1 MNFSYKTNYT
11 HLFFI
16 SLLAVHY
23 VIPLIFFGQITVNTH
38 DNLDGGVV
46 YDHII
51 SKIYKGDIESI
62 SYFLSGEIKWY
73 YFEELFYPINILH
86 YFLNDKLFYFTDDIL
101 KKLLAYFSFY
111 LLAKSLNN
119 TKFNSALGG
128 ILYTTLVVIENP
140 LGLGLHLLPY
150 ILYLL
155 VNKNSL
161 SRKHYFFLFI
171 IGLNSSLIQDI
182 FSFVLLIPLAFLLRN
197 KNKNLNIYLQ
207 VLSVI
212 IISSILSNIHLV
224 IGSILSGPIHRE
236 AWSAGNNM
244 ILPFLEAFK
253 NFFIYGDP
261 KNAMFIF
268 YVPLISL
275 TTLIFILSLFSKQKK
290 IRLLL
295 FFIIFILILKS
306 LVHHNLIDNILI
318 GIFEILK
325 GYNFQR
331 LDRII
336 LITFTLLFILFI
348 SNLKYRNLK
357 KFLYFIAFF
366 SIFSLQLKTPLP
378 IISQYLLKENM
389 HIEKFKKTKKAFLE
403 KEYIQFFG
411 IITARKRVLIIL

>member
-23 VIPLIFFGQITVNTH
+23 IIPLIFFGQITVNPH
-38 DNLDGGVV
+38 DNLDGAVV

-128 ILYTTLVVIENP
+128 TLYTTLVVIENP

-155 VNKNSL
+155 VNKDSL

-182 FSFVLLIPLAFLLRN
+182 FSFILLIPLSFLLNN
-197 KNKNLNIYLQ
+197 K
-207 VLSVI
+207 
-212 IISSILSNIHLV
+212 
-224 IGSILSGPIHRE
+224 
-236 AWSAGNNM
+236 
-244 ILPFLEAFK
+244 
-253 NFFIYGDP
+253 
-261 KNAMFIF
+261 
-268 YVPLISL
+268 
-275 TTLIFILSLFSKQKK
+275 SK
-290 IRLLL
+290 
-295 FFIIFILILKS
+295 
-306 LVHHNLIDNILI
+306 
-318 GIFEILK
+318 
-325 GYNFQR
+325 
-331 LDRII
+331 
-336 LITFTLLFILFI
+336 
-348 SNLKYRNLK
+348 
-357 KFLYFIAFF
+357 
-366 SIFSLQLKTPLP
+366 
-378 IISQYLLKENM
+378 
-389 HIEKFKKTKKAFLE
+389 
-403 KEYIQFFG
+403 
-411 IITARKRVLIIL
+411 